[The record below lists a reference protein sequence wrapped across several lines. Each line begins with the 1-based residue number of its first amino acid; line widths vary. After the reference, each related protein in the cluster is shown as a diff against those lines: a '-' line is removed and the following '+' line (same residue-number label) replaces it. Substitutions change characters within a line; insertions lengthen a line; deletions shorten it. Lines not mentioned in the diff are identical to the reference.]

1 MAHGGRKE
9 AAGPIR
15 DVPVGGSREYIM
27 RAPIVGQFG
36 MLAAPDQTVPVRRGD
51 CMWAGAWPVTAHA
64 NRVAFSA
71 EARVGQGRPQAA

>member
-15 DVPVGGSREYIM
+15 DVPVGGSREYLM

-36 MLAAPDQTVPVRRGD
+36 MLAATDRRL
-51 CMWAGAWPVTAHA
+51 CSCTTAESGRHE
-64 NRVAFSA
+64 FSRA
-71 EARVGQGRPQAA
+71 